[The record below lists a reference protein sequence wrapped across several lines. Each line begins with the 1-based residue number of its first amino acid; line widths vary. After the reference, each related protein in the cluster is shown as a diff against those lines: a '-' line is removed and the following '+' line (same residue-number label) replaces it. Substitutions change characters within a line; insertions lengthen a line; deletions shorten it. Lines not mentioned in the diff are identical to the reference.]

1 LAKSLV
7 FGRQVLS
14 TAEKLK
20 FAMQLPQTPAGQLA
34 QLESMPVGQQVPYLE

>member
-1 LAKSLV
+1 MAKTLL

-34 QLESMPVGQQVPYLE
+34 QLESKLAGQQVP